1 MSKKTRYG
9 KNGRYKRTSFT
20 YNGKRHYVYAF
31 SEDELFEKKK
41 EAIKQLEAND
51 EKRVN
56 PTLDDY
62 YEELT
67 DRRRREQK
75 GSTLR
80 AQRSQYN
87 TLSEVRLVND
97 VSLGKMKIK
106 EVKKSD
112 IEYVRTSLL
121 NNGKSPENLNII
133 IAHLN
138 HIFECAVKDDIIPK
152 NPIKALKKLK
162 RESEPI
168 NETKHRALSIDET
181 QKFLKVAEERNSLY
195 TNCFKMMLLTGTRLG
210 ELGALNDID
219 FDFTKGKLH
228 IRKTIS
234 RDEAGSYYISKEL
247 KTKSGRRD
255 IPLVDEMI
263 TIMNNQKELNLL
275 IFGTESTDCLFRS
288 SDNQILREYTL
299 NREIKRICK
308 EAGIQNFTSHA
319 FRNTFAT
326 RFLEQKPWEIKMLS
340 EILGHSNVSIT
351 YKYYAHVMDENK
363 NKAMNE
369 VKIF

>member
-1 MSKKTRYG
+1 MSKLTKYG
-9 KNGRYKRTSFT
+9 KSGRYVRKTFT
-20 YNGKRHYVYAF
+20 YNGIRHYIYGS
-31 SEDELFEKKK
+31 SEEELFEKKK
-41 EAIKQLEAND
+41 KAIKLLEDNE

-56 PTLDDY
+56 PTLDEY

-87 TLSEVRLVND
+87 TLSEVKLMNNVN
-97 VSLGKMKIK
+97 LGKMRIK

-112 IEYVRTSLL
+112 IEYVRTYLL
-121 NNGKSPENLNII
+121 KNGKSPENLNII

-138 HIFECAVKDDIIPK
+138 HIFECAVKDDIITK
-152 NPIKALKKLK
+152 NPIKALKKLR
-162 RESEPI
+162 RESETV

-181 QKFLKVAEERNSLY
+181 QKFLKVAEDRKSIY
-195 TNCFKMMLLTGTRLG
+195 INCFKMMLLTGTRLG

-219 FDFTKGKLH
+219 FDSTKGKLH

-234 RDEAGSYYISKEL
+234 RDEAGSYYISKDL

-263 TIMNNQKELNLL
+263 TVMKSQKELNLL
-275 IFGTESTDCLFRS
+275 IFGTESTDSLFRS
-288 SDNQILREYTL
+288 SDNQLLREYTL

-308 EAGIQNFTSHA
+308 DAGVRYFTSHA

-340 EILGHSNVSIT
+340 EILGHSDVSIT